1 MIHQKRARIP
11 DDETRALSLHQS
23 SIFFN
28 GLQPPIYDVDDS
40 DFGLKQLKGADVSA
54 VSLTMNAPMYSDSL
68 THAIKNVALW
78 YSIIEQY
85 SDHAV
90 LATTVSEIRQ
100 AKKDNKVAIV
110 FEYQD
115 PKPLEDQAESVT
127 MLETFRR
134 LGFRI
139 IQLTYQ
145 YQNYIGSGCGELRDS
160 GLSRFG
166 RLFVQEMNKRRI
178 VIDLSHVGDRT
189 SMEAIELSEHP
200 IIFSHSAA
208 RAVFSSVRAK
218 TDDHLKAMA
227 EKGGVIGIIGFSPFL
242 GANNPTIEDFLD
254 HIDYVVDLIGA
265 NHVGIG
271 LDIGERKVV
280 EDWFGMF
287 PELQGSCSVDTI
299 QLLDLVVPSKWVN
312 ITKGLVR
319 RGYSD
324 EEIRKILGENFLRV
338 FEEVWGS

>member
-1 MIHQKRARIP
+1 
-11 DDETRALSLHQS
+11 
-23 SIFFN
+23 
-28 GLQPPIYDVDDS
+28 
-40 DFGLKQLKGADVSA
+40 
-54 VSLTMNAPMYSDSL
+54 
-68 THAIKNVALW
+68 
-78 YSIIEQY
+78 
-85 SDHAV
+85 
-90 LATTVSEIRQ
+90 
-100 AKKDNKVAIV
+100 
-110 FEYQD
+110 
-115 PKPLEDQAESVT
+115 
-127 MLETFRR
+127 
-134 LGFRI
+134 
-139 IQLTYQ
+139 
-145 YQNYIGSGCGELRDS
+145 
-160 GLSRFG
+160 
-166 RLFVQEMNKRRI
+166 
-178 VIDLSHVGDRT
+178 
-189 SMEAIELSEHP
+189 MEAIELSEHP

-208 RAVFSSVRAK
+208 RALFSSVRAK

-254 HIDYVVDLIGA
+254 HIDYVVDLIGV